1 MVDGMSKEDLRV
13 IALGEFALAGYT
25 ATSLQ
30 RIAELAGLS
39 KSSVLYHY
47 ASKEALLEAAI
58 GPAVTRMGEIL
69 VPLETVSLTPRTKHD
84 FIVQFVDFLLEFRSE
99 VHIFISQGKSLEDVP
114 VMERANQMVLRLA
127 NYFTSAVDSLE
138 DQMRFGV
145 ALAGAAYSLDRSQ
158 AYAVAQHPAHETRA
172 ALITIITELL
182 DPVST
187 RSLAS

>member
-1 MVDGMSKEDLRV
+1 MPTQEDLRL
-13 IALGEFALAGYT
+13 IALGEFAQTGYA

-58 GPAVTRMGEIL
+58 APAIDRMDGIL
-69 VPLETVSLTPRTKHD
+69 NTLADIDLTPQVKQD

-114 VMERANQMVLRLA
+114 VMDRANQMVMRMA
-127 NYFTSAVDSLE
+127 TFFATAVDSLE
-138 DQMRFGV
+138 EQMRFGI

-158 AYAVAQHPAHETRA
+158 AYAVAQHPTHEVRA
-172 ALITIITELL
+172 ALIGIISELL
-182 DPVST
+182 DPVAA
-187 RSLAS
+187 RPLAS